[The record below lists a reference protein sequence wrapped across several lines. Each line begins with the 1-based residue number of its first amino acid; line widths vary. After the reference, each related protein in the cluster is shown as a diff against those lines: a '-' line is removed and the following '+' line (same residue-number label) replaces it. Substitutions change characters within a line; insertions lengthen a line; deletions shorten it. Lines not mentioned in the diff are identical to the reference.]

1 MTTQWFS
8 YSMYINPIGPD
19 RRQIMRKC
27 YSFFRAHTDT
37 FIIWNLDKI
46 IYFVLMQHNYDH
58 DWLLFISPNLV
69 FLYNLLQR
77 TTNLPIWK
85 KNPPNKSWNAQKT
98 KVCVLITIIVWL
110 TEHYSKTVSKQILQ
124 LIVICVFFLLL
135 ILSIQGQKR
144 PDITFFNTFAVLL
157 I

>member
-77 TTNLPIWK
+77 TTNLPVWK
-85 KNPPNKSWNAQKT
+85 KTHQTSHEMHRNQGLCFNYYNS
-98 KVCVLITIIVWL
+98 LIDWTL
-110 TEHYSKTVSKQILQ
+110 FILK
-124 LIVICVFFLLL
+124 LLL
-135 ILSIQGQKR
+135 NKFYNLSYYV
-144 PDITFFNTFAVLL
+144 PFFYYWSCPFRDRKDRT
-157 I
+157 